1 MTNRAGCN
9 RRAGTRLCEN
19 PCHQTQPSFFSLFL
33 FFFSCL
39 PMRKYSVPYALPEKK
54 RSISCLTANI
64 PADATLIMGAS
75 HFEVN
80 EQDRRKVHEKRTPCL
95 FLASAVK
102 ISYGFFLLQAD
113 LLAGFWVC
121 LPWQVASR
129 AKKCGSGVTNSRE
142 LRVPID
148 RAKPIVQISA
158 S

>member
-102 ISYGFFLLQAD
+102 ISYGFF
-113 LLAGFWVC
+113 
-121 LPWQVASR
+121 P
-129 AKKCGSGVTNSRE
+129 
-142 LRVPID
+142 
-148 RAKPIVQISA
+148 SA
-158 S
+158 STSTGRVLSLPSVAGCLEGEEMWVWCHQLQGTTSSYRQS